1 MEHTIISVEPHPAN
15 KQNIYIVIEHSDG
28 KESFRTEMFAND
40 LDEARIKEH
49 CAAIE
54 ENWTVRT
61 SSLDSLKS
69 LIGTKV
75 TAEARKPE

>member
-15 KQNIYIVIEHSDG
+15 KQNILVVIEHTDG
-28 KESFRTEMFAND
+28 KESFRTEIFAND
-40 LDEARIKEH
+40 LDEAGIKEH

-54 ENWTVRT
+54 DNWTART

-69 LIGTKV
+69 LVGTKI
-75 TAEARKPE
+75 TAERKQ